1 MENRKNAQTGTTIRS
16 AVINQ
21 AISYIFE
28 HMDEDITVEDV
39 AHHCAYSKY
48 HLTRMFKEDTGET
61 LYHFIKSVR
70 LERSAW
76 RLKVEKE
83 KSITEIGEEYGY
95 SSSNF
100 ATAFKK
106 HLDLSPAAFR
116 KSSEQIVEESS
127 FSHGITLDQL
137 DEAEKLITIE
147 NLQGF
152 MVVYERKR
160 GNYHNLSDEW
170 CEFIDKYEYL
180 ATKDTLYIDCTIDDP
195 SSTDE
200 DNCMYELCQTISP
213 THPVLKEHTDILTH
227 HFEGGKHAIYHFKGF
242 PQFLFMVYQEIF
254 CRWLSRTGNQMDE
267 RPVLDIYRD
276 AHEALRKYAH
286 AFYQYAMDN
295 PGIFEAMLWYNKY
308 KSEELI
314 KATEKVY
321 TFFFAQTDKLHI
333 DREVANHLLRT
344 YRAFLEG
351 FLLLVIHDSFG
362 NPISIEE
369 SFALSLDV
377 LISGMKQYET

>member
-1 MENRKNAQTGTTIRS
+1 MENRKNTQAGTTIRS

-21 AISYIFE
+21 AINYIFE

-48 HLTRMFKEDTGET
+48 HLTRMFKEDTGEA
-61 LYHFIKSVR
+61 LYHFIKRVR

-147 NLQGF
+147 NLQGV

-170 CEFIDKYEYL
+170 CEFIDKYEHL

-195 SSTDE
+195 SITDE

-213 THPVLKEHTDILTH
+213 AHPALKEHADILTH
-227 HFEGGKHAIYHFKGF
+227 HFEGGKYAIYHFKGF

-267 RPVLDIYRD
+267 RPVLDIYR
-276 AHEALRKYAH
+276 
-286 AFYQYAMDN
+286 
-295 PGIFEAMLWYNKY
+295 
-308 KSEELI
+308 
-314 KATEKVY
+314 KVREDGY
-321 TFFFAQTDKLHI
+321 MEI
-333 DREVANHLLRT
+333 DICFPL
-344 YRAFLEG
+344 
-351 FLLLVIHDSFG
+351 
-362 NPISIEE
+362 
-369 SFALSLDV
+369 
-377 LISGMKQYET
+377 K